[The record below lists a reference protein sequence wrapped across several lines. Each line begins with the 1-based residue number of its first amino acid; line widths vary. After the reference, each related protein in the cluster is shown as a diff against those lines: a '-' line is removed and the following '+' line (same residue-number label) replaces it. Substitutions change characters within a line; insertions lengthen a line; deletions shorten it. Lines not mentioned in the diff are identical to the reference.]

1 MADRRTRRPTGQ
13 KRDGSSGEVVVQK
26 DGVTISGPEDLVED
40 FLDGQEIDGRLADP
54 ANQQRIPWSEL
65 KARRGL

>member
-1 MADRRTRRPTGQ
+1 
-13 KRDGSSGEVVVQK
+13 VVHQH
-26 DGVTISGPEDLVED
+26 GVAISGPEDLVED
-40 FLDGQEIDGRLADP
+40 FLDGQEIDRRLADP

>member
-1 MADRRTRRPTGQ
+1 
-13 KRDGSSGEVVVQK
+13 VVQK

-40 FLDGQEIDGRLADP
+40 FLDGQEIDRRQADP
-54 ANQQRIPWSEL
+54 ASQQRIPWSEL